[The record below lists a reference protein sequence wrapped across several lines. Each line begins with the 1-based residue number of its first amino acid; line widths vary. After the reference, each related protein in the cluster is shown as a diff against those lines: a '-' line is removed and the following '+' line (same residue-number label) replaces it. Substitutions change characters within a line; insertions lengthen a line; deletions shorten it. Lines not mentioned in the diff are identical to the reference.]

1 MDSGCP
7 TPPLIGDQLLAREGG
22 LEGEAGGQEGIF
34 SGSCP
39 KEGSSLT
46 IVMATSKNLT
56 SRFVQGEKSSA
67 FLDEW
72 LSESRGH

>member
-7 TPPLIGDQLLAREGG
+7 TLPLIGDLLLAREGG

-56 SRFVQGEKSSA
+56 SRFIPGGEVKR
-67 FLDEW
+67 FP
-72 LSESRGH
+72 